1 MTNNHVDAHPAD
13 VGEVYLA
20 VRRLAM
26 YTIDAPLVALLQV
39 VELWADPSAVNVV
52 VGAYPVCRVDS
63 YVGACLKKGVNALPD
78 AVAAED
84 MLVLA

>member
-1 MTNNHVDAHPAD
+1 
-13 VGEVYLA
+13 
-20 VRRLAM
+20 M

-52 VGAYPVCRVDS
+52 VGAYPVDRVNG
-63 YVGACLKKGVNALPD
+63 YVGACLKKAIHVLPD